1 MLSDHAP
8 MKMWHETRF
17 RQQKNT
23 NYFMLVSYIEVNDM
37 RKEKNTTQM
46 NRENDLTKKQIV
58 MTSSNLENRNREK
71 TDLPCLY
78 LTLKSMAGKT
88 STNHVDV

>member
-1 MLSDHAP
+1 

-71 TDLPCLY
+71 TILPCLY

-88 STNHVDV
+88 STNHVDI

>member
-71 TDLPCLY
+71 NRLTMLISDLEINGR
-78 LTLKSMAGKT
+78 K
-88 STNHVDV
+88 NFN

>member
-1 MLSDHAP
+1 
-8 MKMWHETRF
+8 
-17 RQQKNT
+17 
-23 NYFMLVSYIEVNDM
+23 MLVSYIEVNDM

-71 TDLPCLY
+71 NR
-78 LTLKSMAGKT
+78 LTMLIAYI
-88 STNHVDV
+88 

>member
-1 MLSDHAP
+1 
-8 MKMWHETRF
+8 
-17 RQQKNT
+17 
-23 NYFMLVSYIEVNDM
+23 MLVSYIEVNDM

-71 TDLPCLY
+71 NN
-78 LTLKSMAGKT
+78 LTMLISELEVNGRK
-88 STNHVDV
+88 NFN